1 MDYACLYCE
10 ASGTQRTTDRHAIE
24 DLENCSYC
32 KGTTRISLSDLLLP
46 LPGKIERLSRAVL
59 WSETRMHQAQ
69 AKLDA
74 ATAEI
79 ERTIAEDSSLKND
92 QQRKAKRSELMQGEA
107 YQTAQQRLQK
117 AQEDYQ
123 SLKIDRQLA
132 MNQFEAAKLMVQAH
146 LAA

>member
-1 MDYACLYCE
+1 MDCLFCE
-10 ASGTQRTTDRHAIE
+10 ASGTQRTTDPNAID
-24 DLENCSYC
+24 DLEPCYHC
-32 KGTTRISLSDLLLP
+32 KGTAQISLSDLLIP
-46 LPGKIERLSRAVL
+46 LPGKIERLSKAVL
-59 WSETRMHQAQ
+59 WSESRMHQAQ

-79 ERTIAEDSSLKND
+79 ERTIAEDSGLKND

-123 SLKIDRQLA
+123 ALKIDRQLA
-132 MNQFEAAKLMVQAH
+132 VDQLAVAKLMVQAQ